1 MPARPP
7 ETTLPDLGYLI
18 AVLAAPLAGPVLYRL
33 LHDRPDAVELVDG
46 FVYVAVPVL
55 VALQVLP
62 SAWEHRSLLVLGAVL
77 AGLVIPT
84 LMERASHRLHRHTDS
99 MALVVGLSGLL
110 LHTLLEGAAL
120 VPGPDG
126 VEVAFT
132 LAVILHQIPVGLV
145 IWWLLRPR
153 YGVLLAAGGVGSI
166 VLGTLLG
173 YGLGIEVLEGV
184 RGEGAEIYQ
193 AFVSGSLVHVVFHQG
208 RHDHRHEGGHDE

>member
-1 MPARPP
+1 
-7 ETTLPDLGYLI
+7 
-18 AVLAAPLAGPVLYRL
+18 
-33 LHDRPDAVELVDG
+33 
-46 FVYVAVPVL
+46 
-55 VALQVLP
+55 
-62 SAWEHRSLLVLGAVL
+62 
-77 AGLVIPT
+77 
-84 LMERASHRLHRHTDS
+84 RASHRLHRHTDS